1 MSRKTLDDISLYCC
15 PHHLSGLSSLRL
27 VPLLL
32 SVLLSF
38 PPLPWPPSWSWCQE
52 SVHGSLTPLWS
63 LTWTGQPSWCC
74 ASVWNLR
81 GRMYCGNALRSTICV
96 YWGQTVQTGF
106 YHMWGVKCST
116 GHSSAVSLLP
126 QGVLDLVLDI
136 LGYGSL
142 VDGVVRVDG
151 CGENT
156 FAVPVGHLGSTKSVM
171 EDSKLRITVEWYSY
185 LSPFMSVNL
194 PPWDETILKTQE
206 IIVIKL
212 YVDLLFSDEIYLF
225 VYWVFILFVGLF
237 YDFGSSCFLL

>member
-1 MSRKTLDDISLYCC
+1 MSRKTLDDISVHCC

-106 YHMWGVKCST
+106 LSHVRSQMQHRTQLSNITSSSRSPWPCPWHPGVWQPGRWRGPSGWLWREHLRCS
-116 GHSSAVSLLP
+116 G
-126 QGVLDLVLDI
+126 G
-136 LGYGSL
+136 
-142 VDGVVRVDG
+142 
-151 CGENT
+151 
-156 FAVPVGHLGSTKSVM
+156 
-171 EDSKLRITVEWYSY
+171 
-185 LSPFMSVNL
+185 
-194 PPWDETILKTQE
+194 PP
-206 IIVIKL
+206 
-212 YVDLLFSDEIYLF
+212 
-225 VYWVFILFVGLF
+225 G
-237 YDFGSSCFLL
+237 